1 MSQDQNVGLIHL
13 LDSAMLGSSHGET
26 AVADFTVE
34 LLKHTG
40 YVRRDRVA
48 RTRAGLPLLVCGEK
62 RRAQVDVCV
71 IDHGQGNEILLL
83 VQEDRWSIDKHLVDA
98 NAQLVAKA
106 ISAFMMNNFNRQSA
120 DLPVLESKVIPGI
133 VMAGTLPTFF
143 KIPITQELEMHVR
156 HGTYPPT
163 PTVVTYCHPPLG
175 RRNSDR
181 MKPLEN
187 RRPILSCFEAF
198 KSVVGI

>member
-1 MSQDQNVGLIHL
+1 MANLTRSAKSPGDWTFYDVEAYNIHLECQQPLEFFGVPHLPPPAVDQEVLQHVEAEEMSQDQNVGLIHL

-26 AVADFTVE
+26 AVADFAVE

-48 RTRAGLPLLVCGEK
+48 RTRAGLPLLVCGE
-62 RRAQVDVCV
+62 RGRAQVDVCV

-83 VQEDRWSIDKHLVDA
+83 VQEDRWSVDKHLVDA

-120 DLPVLESKVIPGI
+120 DLPVLESKVRAAYLFQP
-133 VMAGTLPTFF
+133 
-143 KIPITQELEMHVR
+143 R
-156 HGTYPPT
+156 
-163 PTVVTYCHPPLG
+163 
-175 RRNSDR
+175 
-181 MKPLEN
+181 
-187 RRPILSCFEAF
+187 
-198 KSVVGI
+198 